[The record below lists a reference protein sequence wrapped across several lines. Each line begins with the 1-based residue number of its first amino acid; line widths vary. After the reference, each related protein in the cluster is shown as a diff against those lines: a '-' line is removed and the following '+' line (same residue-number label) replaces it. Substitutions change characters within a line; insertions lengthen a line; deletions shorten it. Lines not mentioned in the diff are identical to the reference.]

1 MQTIFHYL
9 YQKSLTSYLVAM
21 AAFLILFSISAE
33 AKSWTPE
40 QIKQIIIE
48 ESLKSETVPPS
59 LALAI
64 AHVESNFKYN
74 AVSHKGAIGVMQIM
88 PATAW
93 GEFRI
98 KRHQL
103 FNPRINIRIGIQF
116 MEQLLNRYRGRVD
129 LALSHYNGGSAVGK
143 WPNSRVIPYTQAYV
157 NKVMLRA
164 QDLKLEDHT
173 TFRNVTQ
180 LSQSSQAS
188 RKETNYPSGS
198 YVATRAPQG
207 LKNAPKKWQ
216 KQIELVDDWLD
227 QVAPSAHNS
236 NPYQTFRDKKTSLEN
251 NLTWHRE
258 KFRDQASGKM

>member
-1 MQTIFHYL
+1 M
-9 YQKSLTSYLVAM
+9 TSRLLAIC
-21 AAFLILFSISAE
+21 AFLILFSISAE
-33 AKSWTPE
+33 AKGWTAK

-59 LALAI
+59 LTLAI
-64 AHVESNFKYN
+64 AHVESNFSYN

-93 GEFRI
+93 GEFGI

-116 MEQLLNRYRGRVD
+116 MEQLLRRYRGRVD

-164 QDLKLEDHT
+164 QDLKLKDHSIFT
-173 TFRNVTQ
+173 KFTQ
-180 LSQSSQAS
+180 LKQSSQKTQ
-188 RKETNYPSGS
+188 KETTYHSS
-198 YVATRAPQG
+198 SFVTTRTPQR
-207 LKNAPKKWQ
+207 LKDAPKKWQ

-227 QVAPSAHNS
+227 QVAPSTHNS
-236 NPYQTFRDKKTSLEN
+236 NQYQTFRDKKTSLEK

-258 KFRDQASGKM
+258 KFRDHASGKM